1 MWLSIGKALV
11 NLDNV
16 AYIEAEKD
24 GVKVVFAGGN
34 QVKIACEGDY
44 DYPASLERFESRTLT
59 NVLPGTNVI
68 GFPFVE
74 RDPLDISY

>member
-1 MWLSIGKALV
+1 MWLSFDEMLV
-11 NLDNV
+11 NLDSV
-16 AYIEAEKD
+16 AYLAADDD
-24 GVKVVFAGGN
+24 GIRVAFVGGKEIKVS
-34 QVKIACEGDY
+34 CEGDY